1 MKLQKLYSKV
11 RQALDDYNMITEND
25 KIAIGVSGGKDSLT
39 LLYALSG
46 IRSFYPVPFE
56 LVAIAVDLGYED
68 FDLSPVKALCDELS
82 VEFYVVKTDIG
93 RISLEKS
100 KNQASPCSWCAKL
113 RKGALNDFAL
123 SVGCNKV
130 AYAHHMEFDMGEG
143 FIAIFL
149 KVDGTSILSEF
160 FPIGYGGNK
169 AINYIDVPEQDHP
182 IELLGENHGSVLSD
196 FFESKITGQLERIMI
211 YLPPEYMQNT
221 EKKYPVLYLQHGHGE
236 NETCWV
242 SQGKMNFI
250 YDNLVHQRKA
260 VPAIVV
266 MANGMI
272 YEESGDK
279 RELKYR
285 DMSAFVKEEL
295 IPYVENKYRT
305 YGDKEHR
312 AMAGLSMGSLQTS
325 ITAFEHSELFSYVGV
340 FSGFVQDIL
349 TQNQSHLTE
358 KNKESFRGNNKLFF
372 RGIGAEDRFIDFFKS
387 DDEFLEKSKI
397 KCERKIYKGDH
408 EWKVWRRCLYD
419 FAQLIFR
426 EDN

>member
-1 MKLQKLYSKV
+1 MNQIYTSDLLSFQKRLAPTVDSDVVIDRPKTEILPEPYVITHERKIRFKLYYPNAIKV
-11 RQALDDYNMITEND
+11 EMWDYLKEY
-25 KIAIGVSGGKDSLT
+25 K
-39 LLYALSG
+39 
-46 IRSFYPVPFE
+46 
-56 LVAIAVDLGYED
+56 
-68 FDLSPVKALCDELS
+68 
-82 VEFYVVKTDIG
+82 
-93 RISLEKS
+93 LEK
-100 KNQASPCSWCAKL
+100 NGDYWC
-113 RKGALNDFAL
+113 G
-123 SVGCNKV
+123 
-130 AYAHHMEFDMGEG
+130 EFDMGEG

-272 YEESGDK
+272 YKESGDK

-285 DMSAFVKEEL
+285 DMSEFVKEEL

-358 KNKESFRGNNKLFF
+358 KNKESFRENNKLFF

-426 EDN
+426 EDNQYSY

>member
-1 MKLQKLYSKV
+1 MNQIYTSDLLSFQKRLAPTVDSDVVIDRPKTEILPEPYVITHERKIRFKLYYPNAIKV
-11 RQALDDYNMITEND
+11 EMWDYLKEY
-25 KIAIGVSGGKDSLT
+25 K
-39 LLYALSG
+39 
-46 IRSFYPVPFE
+46 
-56 LVAIAVDLGYED
+56 
-68 FDLSPVKALCDELS
+68 
-82 VEFYVVKTDIG
+82 
-93 RISLEKS
+93 LEK
-100 KNQASPCSWCAKL
+100 NGDYWC
-113 RKGALNDFAL
+113 G
-123 SVGCNKV
+123 
-130 AYAHHMEFDMGEG
+130 EFDMGEG

-272 YEESGDK
+272 YKESGDK

-285 DMSAFVKEEL
+285 DMSEFVKEEL

-358 KNKESFRGNNKLFF
+358 KNKESFRENNKLFF

-419 FAQLIFR
+419 LNCPLCQGHFELV
-426 EDN
+426 

>member
-1 MKLQKLYSKV
+1 MNQIYTSDLLSFQKRLAPTVDSDVVIDRPKTEILPEPYVITHERKIRFKLYYPNAIKV
-11 RQALDDYNMITEND
+11 EMWDYLKEY
-25 KIAIGVSGGKDSLT
+25 K
-39 LLYALSG
+39 
-46 IRSFYPVPFE
+46 
-56 LVAIAVDLGYED
+56 
-68 FDLSPVKALCDELS
+68 
-82 VEFYVVKTDIG
+82 
-93 RISLEKS
+93 LEK
-100 KNQASPCSWCAKL
+100 NGDYWC
-113 RKGALNDFAL
+113 G
-123 SVGCNKV
+123 
-130 AYAHHMEFDMGEG
+130 EFDMGEG

-169 AINYIDVPEQDHP
+169 ALNYIDVPEQDHP

-272 YEESGDK
+272 YKESGDK

-285 DMSAFVKEEL
+285 DMSEFVKEEL

-358 KNKESFRGNNKLFF
+358 KNKESFRENNKLFF

>member
-1 MKLQKLYSKV
+1 MNQIYTSDLLSFQKRLAPTVDSDVVIDRPKTEILPEPYVITHERKIRFKLYYPNAIKV
-11 RQALDDYNMITEND
+11 EMWDYLKEY
-25 KIAIGVSGGKDSLT
+25 K
-39 LLYALSG
+39 
-46 IRSFYPVPFE
+46 
-56 LVAIAVDLGYED
+56 
-68 FDLSPVKALCDELS
+68 
-82 VEFYVVKTDIG
+82 
-93 RISLEKS
+93 LEK
-100 KNQASPCSWCAKL
+100 NGDYWC
-113 RKGALNDFAL
+113 G
-123 SVGCNKV
+123 
-130 AYAHHMEFDMGEG
+130 EFDMGEG

-272 YEESGDK
+272 YKESGDK

-285 DMSAFVKEEL
+285 DMSEFVKEEL

-358 KNKESFRGNNKLFF
+358 KNKESFRENNKLFF

-426 EDN
+426 EDKEKIISIVIDK

>member
-1 MKLQKLYSKV
+1 MEV
-11 RQALDDYNMITEND
+11 
-25 KIAIGVSGGKDSLT
+25 
-39 LLYALSG
+39 
-46 IRSFYPVPFE
+46 F
-56 LVAIAVDLGYED
+56 LVI
-68 FDLSPVKALCDELS
+68 
-82 VEFYVVKTDIG
+82 
-93 RISLEKS
+93 
-100 KNQASPCSWCAKL
+100 
-113 RKGALNDFAL
+113 
-123 SVGCNKV
+123 
-130 AYAHHMEFDMGEG
+130 
-143 FIAIFL
+143 
-149 KVDGTSILSEF
+149 
-160 FPIGYGGNK
+160 
-169 AINYIDVPEQDHP
+169 
-182 IELLGENHGSVLSD
+182 

-272 YEESGDK
+272 YKESGDK

-285 DMSAFVKEEL
+285 DMSEFVKEEL

-358 KNKESFRGNNKLFF
+358 KNKESFRENNKLFF

>member
-1 MKLQKLYSKV
+1 MENKMEEISSQRKLEALEENGTLIRKDGKTFLQLDCENAKELSMKWGEKLYPFTKTGKKWILELPFSTPV
-11 RQALDDYNMITEND
+11 NYVQICIDGQEVLSPELPIAHGYGRPYNYIELPD
-25 KIAIGVSGGKDSLT
+25 EDGL
-39 LLYALSG
+39 
-46 IRSFYPVPFE
+46 FE
-56 LVAIAVDLGYED
+56 LRDVPHGTLTQ
-68 FDLSPVKALCDELS
+68 
-82 VEFYVVKTDIG
+82 EFYKSQ
-93 RISLEKS
+93 ISDNWEK
-100 KNQASPCSWCAKL
+100 L
-113 RKGALNDFAL
+113 
-123 SVGCNKV
+123 
-130 AYAHHMEFDMGEG
+130 
-143 FIAIFL
+143 
-149 KVDGTSILSEF
+149 IL
-160 FPIGYGGNK
+160 
-169 AINYIDVPEQDHP
+169 
-182 IELLGENHGSVLSD
+182 
-196 FFESKITGQLERIMI
+196 
-211 YLPPEYMQNT
+211 YLPPCVPSAGL
-221 EKKYPVLYLQHGHGE
+221 PVLYLQHGHGE

-272 YEESGDK
+272 YKESGDK

-285 DMSAFVKEEL
+285 DMSEFVKEEL

-358 KNKESFRGNNKLFF
+358 KNKESFRENNKLFF

>member
-1 MKLQKLYSKV
+1 MNQIYTSDLLSFQKRLAPTVDSDVVIDRPKTEILPEPYVITHERKIRFKLYYPNAIKV
-11 RQALDDYNMITEND
+11 EMWDYLKEY
-25 KIAIGVSGGKDSLT
+25 K
-39 LLYALSG
+39 
-46 IRSFYPVPFE
+46 
-56 LVAIAVDLGYED
+56 
-68 FDLSPVKALCDELS
+68 
-82 VEFYVVKTDIG
+82 
-93 RISLEKS
+93 LEK
-100 KNQASPCSWCAKL
+100 NGDYWC
-113 RKGALNDFAL
+113 G
-123 SVGCNKV
+123 
-130 AYAHHMEFDMGEG
+130 EFDMGEG

-272 YEESGDK
+272 YKESGDK

-285 DMSAFVKEEL
+285 DMSEFVKEEL

-358 KNKESFRGNNKLFF
+358 KNKESFRENNKLFF

-426 EDN
+426 EDNWYSY

>member
-1 MKLQKLYSKV
+1 
-11 RQALDDYNMITEND
+11 
-25 KIAIGVSGGKDSLT
+25 
-39 LLYALSG
+39 
-46 IRSFYPVPFE
+46 
-56 LVAIAVDLGYED
+56 
-68 FDLSPVKALCDELS
+68 
-82 VEFYVVKTDIG
+82 
-93 RISLEKS
+93 
-100 KNQASPCSWCAKL
+100 
-113 RKGALNDFAL
+113 
-123 SVGCNKV
+123 
-130 AYAHHMEFDMGEG
+130 
-143 FIAIFL
+143 
-149 KVDGTSILSEF
+149 
-160 FPIGYGGNK
+160 
-169 AINYIDVPEQDHP
+169 
-182 IELLGENHGSVLSD
+182 
-196 FFESKITGQLERIMI
+196 MI

-349 TQNQSHLTE
+349 TQNQGHLTE
-358 KNKESFRGNNKLFF
+358 KIKKAFEKTISY
-372 RGIGAEDRFIDFFKS
+372 
-387 DDEFLEKSKI
+387 FLEGLELKTDLLISLSQTMNFLKSLK
-397 KCERKIYKGDH
+397 
-408 EWKVWRRCLYD
+408 
-419 FAQLIFR
+419 
-426 EDN
+426 

>member
-1 MKLQKLYSKV
+1 MNQIYTSDLLSFQKRLAPTVDSDVVIDRPKTEILPEPYVITHERKIRFKLYYPNARKV
-11 RQALDDYNMITEND
+11 EMWDYLKEY
-25 KIAIGVSGGKDSLT
+25 K
-39 LLYALSG
+39 
-46 IRSFYPVPFE
+46 
-56 LVAIAVDLGYED
+56 
-68 FDLSPVKALCDELS
+68 
-82 VEFYVVKTDIG
+82 
-93 RISLEKS
+93 LEK
-100 KNQASPCSWCAKL
+100 NGDYWC
-113 RKGALNDFAL
+113 G
-123 SVGCNKV
+123 
-130 AYAHHMEFDMGEG
+130 EFDMGEG

-272 YEESGDK
+272 YKESGDK

-358 KNKESFRGNNKLFF
+358 KNKESFRENNKLFF

-426 EDN
+426 EDNSYSY

>member
-1 MKLQKLYSKV
+1 MNQIYTSDLLSFQKRLAPTVDSDVVIDRPKTEILPEPYVITHERKIRFKLYYPNAIKV
-11 RQALDDYNMITEND
+11 EMWDYLKEY
-25 KIAIGVSGGKDSLT
+25 K
-39 LLYALSG
+39 
-46 IRSFYPVPFE
+46 
-56 LVAIAVDLGYED
+56 
-68 FDLSPVKALCDELS
+68 
-82 VEFYVVKTDIG
+82 
-93 RISLEKS
+93 LEK
-100 KNQASPCSWCAKL
+100 NGDYWC
-113 RKGALNDFAL
+113 G
-123 SVGCNKV
+123 
-130 AYAHHMEFDMGEG
+130 EFDMGEG

-272 YEESGDK
+272 YKESGDK

-285 DMSAFVKEEL
+285 DMSEFVKEEL

-358 KNKESFRGNNKLFF
+358 KNKESFRENNKLFF

-426 EDN
+426 SDNYYSS

>member
-1 MKLQKLYSKV
+1 MNQIYTSDLLSFQKRLAPTVDSDVVIDRPKTEILPEPYVITHERKIRFKLYYPNARKV
-11 RQALDDYNMITEND
+11 EMWDYLKEY
-25 KIAIGVSGGKDSLT
+25 K
-39 LLYALSG
+39 
-46 IRSFYPVPFE
+46 
-56 LVAIAVDLGYED
+56 
-68 FDLSPVKALCDELS
+68 
-82 VEFYVVKTDIG
+82 
-93 RISLEKS
+93 LEK
-100 KNQASPCSWCAKL
+100 NGDYWC
-113 RKGALNDFAL
+113 G
-123 SVGCNKV
+123 
-130 AYAHHMEFDMGEG
+130 EFDMGEG

-358 KNKESFRGNNKLFF
+358 KIKKAFEKTISY
-372 RGIGAEDRFIDFFKS
+372 
-387 DDEFLEKSKI
+387 FLEGLELKTDLLISLSQTMNFLKSLK
-397 KCERKIYKGDH
+397 
-408 EWKVWRRCLYD
+408 
-419 FAQLIFR
+419 
-426 EDN
+426 

>member
-1 MKLQKLYSKV
+1 
-11 RQALDDYNMITEND
+11 
-25 KIAIGVSGGKDSLT
+25 
-39 LLYALSG
+39 
-46 IRSFYPVPFE
+46 
-56 LVAIAVDLGYED
+56 
-68 FDLSPVKALCDELS
+68 
-82 VEFYVVKTDIG
+82 
-93 RISLEKS
+93 
-100 KNQASPCSWCAKL
+100 
-113 RKGALNDFAL
+113 
-123 SVGCNKV
+123 
-130 AYAHHMEFDMGEG
+130 
-143 FIAIFL
+143 
-149 KVDGTSILSEF
+149 
-160 FPIGYGGNK
+160 
-169 AINYIDVPEQDHP
+169 
-182 IELLGENHGSVLSD
+182 
-196 FFESKITGQLERIMI
+196 
-211 YLPPEYMQNT
+211 
-221 EKKYPVLYLQHGHGE
+221 
-236 NETCWV
+236 
-242 SQGKMNFI
+242 MNFI

-349 TQNQSHLTE
+349 TLNQSHLTE
-358 KNKESFRGNNKLFF
+358 KNKESFRENNKLFF

>member
-1 MKLQKLYSKV
+1 MNQIYTSDLLSFQKRLAPTVDSDVVIDRPKTEILPEPYVITHERKIRFKLYYPNARKV
-11 RQALDDYNMITEND
+11 EMWDYLKEY
-25 KIAIGVSGGKDSLT
+25 KLK
-39 LLYALSG
+39 
-46 IRSFYPVPFE
+46 
-56 LVAIAVDLGYED
+56 
-68 FDLSPVKALCDELS
+68 
-82 VEFYVVKTDIG
+82 
-93 RISLEKS
+93 
-100 KNQASPCSWCAKL
+100 KNGDYWC
-113 RKGALNDFAL
+113 G
-123 SVGCNKV
+123 
-130 AYAHHMEFDMGEG
+130 EFDMGEG

-236 NETCWV
+236 NETCWI

-325 ITAFEHSELFSYVGV
+325 ITVFENSELFSYVGV

-349 TQNQSHLTE
+349 TKNQSHLTE
-358 KNKESFRGNNKLFF
+358 ENIDSFQANIKWFF
-372 RGIGAEDRFIDFFKS
+372 RGIGDEDQFIDFFKS
-387 DDEFLEKSKI
+387 DDVFLENSKLE
-397 KCERKIYKGDH
+397 CEKKIYKGGH

-419 FAQLIFR
+419 FAQKIFK
-426 EDN
+426 EKNQYS

>member
-1 MKLQKLYSKV
+1 MNQIYTSDLLSFQKRLAPTVDSDVVIDRPKTEILPEPYVITHERKIRFKLYYPNARKV
-11 RQALDDYNMITEND
+11 EMWDYLKEY
-25 KIAIGVSGGKDSLT
+25 K
-39 LLYALSG
+39 
-46 IRSFYPVPFE
+46 
-56 LVAIAVDLGYED
+56 
-68 FDLSPVKALCDELS
+68 
-82 VEFYVVKTDIG
+82 
-93 RISLEKS
+93 LEK
-100 KNQASPCSWCAKL
+100 NGDYWC
-113 RKGALNDFAL
+113 G
-123 SVGCNKV
+123 
-130 AYAHHMEFDMGEG
+130 EFDMGEG

-419 FAQLIFR
+419 FAQLIL
-426 EDN
+426 EKIISIVIDK

>member
-1 MKLQKLYSKV
+1 MNQIYTSDLLSFQKRLAPTVDSDVVIDRPKTEILPEPYVITHERKIRFKLYYPNAIKV
-11 RQALDDYNMITEND
+11 EMWDYLKEY
-25 KIAIGVSGGKDSLT
+25 K
-39 LLYALSG
+39 
-46 IRSFYPVPFE
+46 
-56 LVAIAVDLGYED
+56 
-68 FDLSPVKALCDELS
+68 
-82 VEFYVVKTDIG
+82 
-93 RISLEKS
+93 LEK
-100 KNQASPCSWCAKL
+100 NGDYWC
-113 RKGALNDFAL
+113 G
-123 SVGCNKV
+123 
-130 AYAHHMEFDMGEG
+130 EFDMGEG

-272 YEESGDK
+272 YKESGDK

-285 DMSAFVKEEL
+285 DMSEFVKEEL

-358 KNKESFRGNNKLFF
+358 KNKESFRENNKLFF

-419 FAQLIFR
+419 FAQLIL
-426 EDN
+426 EKIISIVIDK

>member
-1 MKLQKLYSKV
+1 MNQIYTSDLLSFQKRLAPTVDSDVVIDRPKTEILPEPYVITHERKIRFKLYYPNAIKV
-11 RQALDDYNMITEND
+11 EMWDYLKEY
-25 KIAIGVSGGKDSLT
+25 K
-39 LLYALSG
+39 
-46 IRSFYPVPFE
+46 
-56 LVAIAVDLGYED
+56 
-68 FDLSPVKALCDELS
+68 
-82 VEFYVVKTDIG
+82 
-93 RISLEKS
+93 LEK
-100 KNQASPCSWCAKL
+100 NGDYWC
-113 RKGALNDFAL
+113 G
-123 SVGCNKV
+123 
-130 AYAHHMEFDMGEG
+130 EFDMGEG

-169 AINYIDVPEQDHP
+169 AINYIDVPEQDHS

-272 YEESGDK
+272 YKESGDK

-358 KNKESFRGNNKLFF
+358 KNKESFRENNKLFF

>member
-1 MKLQKLYSKV
+1 MNQIYTSDLLSFQKRLAPTVDSDVVIDRPKTEILPEPYVITHERKIRFKLYYPNAIKV
-11 RQALDDYNMITEND
+11 EMWDYLKEY
-25 KIAIGVSGGKDSLT
+25 K
-39 LLYALSG
+39 
-46 IRSFYPVPFE
+46 
-56 LVAIAVDLGYED
+56 
-68 FDLSPVKALCDELS
+68 
-82 VEFYVVKTDIG
+82 
-93 RISLEKS
+93 LEK
-100 KNQASPCSWCAKL
+100 NGDYWC
-113 RKGALNDFAL
+113 G
-123 SVGCNKV
+123 
-130 AYAHHMEFDMGEG
+130 EFDMGEG

-272 YEESGDK
+272 YKEGGDK

-285 DMSAFVKEEL
+285 DMSEFVKEEL

-358 KNKESFRGNNKLFF
+358 KNKESFRENNKLFF

>member
-1 MKLQKLYSKV
+1 MNQIYTSDLLSFQKRLAPTVDSDVVIDRPKTEILPEPYVITHERKIRFKLYYPNARKV
-11 RQALDDYNMITEND
+11 EMWDYLKEY
-25 KIAIGVSGGKDSLT
+25 K
-39 LLYALSG
+39 
-46 IRSFYPVPFE
+46 
-56 LVAIAVDLGYED
+56 
-68 FDLSPVKALCDELS
+68 
-82 VEFYVVKTDIG
+82 
-93 RISLEKS
+93 LEK
-100 KNQASPCSWCAKL
+100 NGDYWC
-113 RKGALNDFAL
+113 G
-123 SVGCNKV
+123 
-130 AYAHHMEFDMGEG
+130 EFDMGEG

-272 YEESGDK
+272 YKESGDK

-358 KNKESFRGNNKLFF
+358 KNKESFRENNKLFF

-397 KCERKIYKGDH
+397 KCERKIYKGDKGDH

>member
-1 MKLQKLYSKV
+1 
-11 RQALDDYNMITEND
+11 
-25 KIAIGVSGGKDSLT
+25 
-39 LLYALSG
+39 
-46 IRSFYPVPFE
+46 
-56 LVAIAVDLGYED
+56 
-68 FDLSPVKALCDELS
+68 
-82 VEFYVVKTDIG
+82 
-93 RISLEKS
+93 
-100 KNQASPCSWCAKL
+100 
-113 RKGALNDFAL
+113 
-123 SVGCNKV
+123 
-130 AYAHHMEFDMGEG
+130 MGEG

-358 KNKESFRGNNKLFF
+358 KIKKAFEKTISY
-372 RGIGAEDRFIDFFKS
+372 
-387 DDEFLEKSKI
+387 FLEGLELKTDLLISLSQTMNFLKSLK
-397 KCERKIYKGDH
+397 
-408 EWKVWRRCLYD
+408 
-419 FAQLIFR
+419 
-426 EDN
+426 